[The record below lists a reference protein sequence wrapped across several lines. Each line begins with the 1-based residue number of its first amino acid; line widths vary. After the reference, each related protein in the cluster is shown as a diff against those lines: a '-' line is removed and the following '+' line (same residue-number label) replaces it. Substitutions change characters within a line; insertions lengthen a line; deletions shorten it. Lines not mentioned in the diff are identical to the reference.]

1 MSSEAISL
9 TIYLKKSEFPPD
21 KDIIKKIINDELSY
35 AKSITTVL
43 DTNDVDVIINSRR
56 YGLNNEFKLENARP
70 KQIEKFFDK
79 KWIYE
84 GIKSIDFQFKSNDKG
99 QIDFKLFPI
108 YGEEIDDGL
117 HDTRLDDFEIL
128 GYLSY
133 HDGTSGSLDERFF
146 DLGENIIRML
156 PENLTK
162 DDHLIRFKGFDEK
175 TEIMNSSSFYKRVI
189 DLKNE
194 YCNNPDLRK

>member
-1 MSSEAISL
+1 MSSEPIML
-9 TIYLKKSEFPPD
+9 TIYLKKSEFPPYE
-21 KDIIKKIINDELSY
+21 DIIKKIINDELSY

-43 DTNDVDVIINSRR
+43 DTNDVDVMIH
-56 YGLNNEFKLENARP
+56 GLNHEFKLDNARP
-70 KQIEKFFDK
+70 KQIKKFFDNDL
-79 KWIYE
+79 IYN
-84 GIKSIDFQFKSNDKG
+84 GIKSIDFLLGYSSKG
-99 QIDFKLFPI
+99 QINLHLSPI
-108 YGEEIDDGL
+108 YGEEIDDNL
-117 HDTRLDDFEIL
+117 QDTRLDDFEIL

-194 YCNNPDLRK
+194 YCNNPDLGK

>member
-1 MSSEAISL
+1 MSSEPIML

-21 KDIIKKIINDELSY
+21 EEIIKKIINDELSY
-35 AKSITTVL
+35 AESITTVL
-43 DTNDVDVIINSRR
+43 DTNDVDVMINSRR

-84 GIKSIDFQFKSNDKG
+84 GIKSIDFLVGYSSKG
-99 QIDFKLFPI
+99 QINLHLSPI
-108 YGEEIDDGL
+108 YGEEIDDNL

-146 DLGENIIRML
+146 DLGENIIRMIS
-156 PENLTK
+156 NTTI
-162 DDHLIRFKGFDEK
+162 DNCLIGFEGFDEK
-175 TEIMNSSSFYKRVI
+175 TEIMNPPQFYRKI
-189 DLKNE
+189 INLKNL
-194 YCNNPDLRK
+194 YCNNPDLGK